1 LDTCGLVKLKGE
13 KYQKI
18 AQSDDILLNTLIENY
33 SIWSN
38 PRMDKKEFLES
49 SILYDT
55 VAIYLAYSQKLVNI
69 ERLPLYVDRKGKTS
83 IRKKDYI
90 ENMMVSCAISWKDLN
105 EFEDHIVSR
114 LLSPTIKVDK
124 IE

>member
-1 LDTCGLVKLKGE
+1 
-13 KYQKI
+13 
-18 AQSDDILLNTLIENY
+18 
-33 SIWSN
+33 
-38 PRMDKKEFLES
+38 
-49 SILYDT
+49 LYDT